1 MNTKSEYKINVNSLL
16 NINGVISNST
26 NKIES
31 LINKNSIVFDLLN
44 ENTIQNNLKEFEKL
58 YPGNGRKHIT
68 PDTWLQVDSQIA
80 KHYLDNFSLPVAKAN
95 DLYYIGFIL
104 KDIDKH
110 SLQQHIDVLKEASNS
125 IDRNNNGIP
134 DKKELD
140 LNNNGIPDKEEY
152 LNVKSVLGDN
162 ISLKSTD
169 IVLVKDSKTEN
180 SLDILASKNGNLEEF
195 TSLKT
200 PKILQFVIG
209 SDLMNMDSNK
219 DFSKAI
225 SQNNTPDIQN
235 IKDVILE
242 KVLENKSRELFG
254 SSPVLQLENEKL
266 MNLFHKLSPIYG
278 IQDIPYKDLAKVGID
293 PRELH
298 SNPKELTKL
307 LAGISTNSFE
317 INSFKGLE
325 LDVSIRLNKSMGKVN
340 VSLYPEK
347 AMNIEAG
354 KDLMQDIGSKNES
367 SKNLSR

>member
-1 MNTKSEYKINVNSLL
+1 M
-16 NINGVISNST
+16 
-26 NKIES
+26 
-31 LINKNSIVFDLLN
+31 
-44 ENTIQNNLKEFEKL
+44 
-58 YPGNGRKHIT
+58 
-68 PDTWLQVDSQIA
+68 
-80 KHYLDNFSLPVAKAN
+80 
-95 DLYYIGFIL
+95 
-104 KDIDKH
+104 
-110 SLQQHIDVLKEASNS
+110 
-125 IDRNNNGIP
+125 
-134 DKKELD
+134 
-140 LNNNGIPDKEEY
+140 
-152 LNVKSVLGDN
+152 
-162 ISLKSTD
+162 
-169 IVLVKDSKTEN
+169 VKDSKTEN